1 MKNSVILLVFLF
13 SSCLYLFAQTEE
25 GKKDPG
31 YLNGSKLLASLAEK
45 KTDEIYLDNRMIK
58 IFISTAFSKAKNPM
72 NDNATMDKGFNLI
85 FGKVKFATVA
95 QYILK
100 NVEKENLTNLCK
112 RMENTLNESN
122 WESAGN
128 MSMDEK
134 LLYIYRKNGD
144 SKKILGSI
152 MIAIN
157 LKDKT
162 IIYTNVVGE
171 VNPLIF
177 SSMMTSFLDSDSAK
191 NTKKVNK

>member
-1 MKNSVILLVFLF
+1 MKNSLMLLVFLF

-31 YLNGSKLLASLAEK
+31 YLNGTKLLASLAER

-72 NDNATMDKGFNLI
+72 MDKATMDKGFNLI
-85 FGKVKFATVA
+85 YGKVKFATVA

-100 NVEKENLTNLCK
+100 NVEKEDINDLCK
-112 RMENTLNESN
+112 RIEKTLNESN

-144 SKKILGSI
+144 SNKMLGSI

-162 IIYTNVVGE
+162 IIYANVVGE

-177 SSMMTSFLDSDSAK
+177 SSTMTSFLDSDSAK
-191 NTKKVNK
+191 DTKKVKK